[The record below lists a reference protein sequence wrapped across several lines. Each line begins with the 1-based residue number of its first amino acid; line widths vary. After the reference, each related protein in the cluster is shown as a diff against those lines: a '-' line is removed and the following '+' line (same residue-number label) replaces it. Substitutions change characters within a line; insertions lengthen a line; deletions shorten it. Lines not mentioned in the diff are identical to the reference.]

1 MELKNKYDHE
11 ILKSI
16 NPRVVDKYEPST
28 IKIRYLH
35 EVIQLM
41 LRADT
46 IQDFQ
51 NTVDDAK
58 IIVKHLCSRVEQ

>member
-1 MELKNKYDHE
+1 MELKNEYDHE
-11 ILKSI
+11 VLKSM
-16 NPRVVDKYEPST
+16 NPKVVDKYEPST
-28 IKIRYLH
+28 IKIKYLH

-41 LRADT
+41 LRANS

-58 IIVKHLCSRVEQ
+58 EIIKHLCSRVEQ